1 MQNICVVIYHDE
13 HEACKYNSE
22 QLALLSALKTL
33 MSFSICGKPQIFLLQ
48 QNICCLLPMEF
59 LSWNQVQLY
68 HILFLT
74 LHKSCFFLIF
84 QYQIHTSSHLNLN
97 VWKSYLSLK
106 TDLLAFLSAVIICR
120 FLIHAHVDE
129 TKQCYY
135 VFPSTNTVFSVIL
148 ILVTKHLSWV
158 FFIKFL
164 YVCNVCL

>member
-74 LHKSCFFLIF
+74 LHKGFFFEFFSIKYTQVHIWTWMYGSPTSPWKQTCWLFF
-84 QYQIHTSSHLNLN
+84 QLLLFAGFSSMFTLMKQNN
-97 VWKSYLSLK
+97 VIMSSLQPIQY
-106 TDLLAFLSAVIICR
+106 FHR
-120 FLIHAHVDE
+120 F
-129 TKQCYY
+129 
-135 VFPSTNTVFSVIL
+135 
-148 ILVTKHLSWV
+148 
-158 FFIKFL
+158 
-164 YVCNVCL
+164 